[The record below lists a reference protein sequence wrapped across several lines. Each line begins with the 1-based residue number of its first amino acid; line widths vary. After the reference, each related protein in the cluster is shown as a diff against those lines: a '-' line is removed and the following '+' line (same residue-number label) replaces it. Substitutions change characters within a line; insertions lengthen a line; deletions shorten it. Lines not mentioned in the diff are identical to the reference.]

1 VANQAEVDLLINA
14 AGALPELERDLNRI
28 ITTAQNNADDVD
40 VNAVMQTQG
49 AVTRITAQ
57 LNTLVRRAEAGADDV
72 DVTAVLNQLQSLNQV
87 RRTLDDVVTQVQ
99 SGSPDIDV
107 SAVLA
112 RANSLRNIRRDLTR
126 MTDDL
131 SDSARPVV
139 VPARIDPDRDGER
152 SATRLTGILGRL
164 GSTVGRVVGS
174 VGKLVGTVGA
184 LGVAGAAVIP
194 VLAGIVG
201 ALQNM
206 APAGAAAVTGM
217 LALGLAAGT
226 VKLAMVGV
234 GDAIENAFDPDVK
247 PEDLEAS
254 LKRLAP
260 NAREFVEELRG
271 MRGELRKLQ
280 QGVQQRFFDGF
291 ADTLDRLT
299 DAVMPDLRRGLNA
312 TADSF
317 NRAGKEAG
325 ATAAEL
331 GERGILGKAIDHA
344 TRALQSMERIPAQIV
359 ASLGLLAAA
368 GGPLLERFAEKVAG
382 VFDRMTERLNTAFE
396 TGELEK
402 DIDGAADIVQQLGR
416 IVGNIFGGIKNIIGG
431 VTDEAGSLF
440 FILEDL
446 SAAFERLTASEAFQT
461 ILRELVETAGDLV
474 DNVLPLL
481 KEAFVQLAPV
491 IEELGPPVRDFIN
504 EIGPE
509 LLPLLRELGP
519 VLLDLAVIFREQMPF
534 AIEFA
539 KAAIQVL
546 IVALKA
552 MHFILQ
558 NIVIPVV
565 RKISEIMNSQY
576 VKGIAAM
583 SRETAAKIGEIL
595 RKFNDF
601 RRNIA
606 DNIGLAIRW
615 VTRFINEVGNLAGR
629 IRTSIGNVI
638 SVFTDMPGRILRTLV
653 NARNLLYST
662 GRNIVSGL
670 IDGITSR
677 LGDLLST
684 VSGMANSI
692 RDKAAGVLDIF
703 SPSRVMAE
711 LGRNTVEGFIVG
723 IKATVPDLTD
733 AVAAMARS
741 VPRTAALADATAP
754 GGMGSFRLAP
764 AGDAPTPIQ
773 VFIGAQRLDERIDYR
788 VRSENRSVLRDRAQG
803 WRY

>member
-1 VANQAEVDLLINA
+1 VANEAEVDLLINA
-14 AGALPELERDLNRI
+14 TRALPELERDLGRI

-40 VNAVMQTQG
+40 VNAVLQTQG
-49 AVTRITAQ
+49 AVTRITTQ

-131 SDSARPVV
+131 SRTARPVV

-152 SATRLTGILGRL
+152 SATRLTSVLGRL
-164 GSTVGRVVGS
+164 SSTAARVVGS
-174 VGKLVGTVGA
+174 VLKVAAALTAVGA
-184 LGVAGAAVIP
+184 AGAVTIP
-194 VLAGIVG
+194 VLVG
-201 ALQNM
+201 VVTAVQNM
-206 APAGAAAVTGM
+206 VPAGAAAVTGL

-234 GDAIENAFDPDVK
+234 GDAIETAFDPDAK
-247 PEDLEAS
+247 PEDLEKS

-260 NAREFVEELRG
+260 NAREFVKELQG

-280 QGVQQRFFDGF
+280 QGVQQRVFDGF

-331 GERGILGKAIDHA
+331 GERGILGQAIDSA
-344 TRALQSMERIPAQIV
+344 TRSLQTMEKIPAQIV

-368 GGPLLERFAEKVAG
+368 GGPLMERFADRVAG
-382 VFDRMTERLNTAFE
+382 FFDRMTENLATAFD
-396 TGELEK
+396 TGELER
-402 DIDGAADIVQQLGR
+402 DINGAAEVIKQLGR
-416 IVGNIFGGIKNIIGG
+416 VSDNIFDGIKNIVNG
-431 VTDEAGSLF
+431 VTESAGSLF
-440 FILEDL
+440 FSLEEL
-446 SAAFERLTASEAFQT
+446 SAAFEKLTASQTFQT
-461 ILRELVETAGDLV
+461 ILRELVETASELV
-474 DNVLPLL
+474 ENVLPLL
-481 KEAFVQLAPV
+481 REAFVQLAPV

-504 EIGPE
+504 QVGPE
-509 LLPLLRELGP
+509 LIPVLKELGP
-519 VLLDLAVIFREQMPF
+519 VLLDLAIIFREQLPF
-534 AIEFA
+534 AIEFV
-539 KAAIQVL
+539 KAALQVL
-546 IVALKA
+546 SVALKA
-552 MHFILQ
+552 LHFVLETFI
-558 NIVIPVV
+558 IPVV
-565 RKISEIMNSQY
+565 TKVAEVMNSKY
-576 VKGIAAM
+576 VKAIAAM
-583 SRETAAKIGEIL
+583 SRETASRIRDVLRRFEAFRSGVGEMVRRGIAWLVEFVAGLYRFAREVGAAL
-595 RKFNDF
+595 RGVVGFF
-601 RRNIA
+601 TRIP
-606 DNIGLAIRW
+606 LQIRDA
-615 VTRFINEVGNLAGR
+615 VGNLSRLLFGAGA
-629 IRTSIGNVI
+629 
-638 SVFTDMPGRILRTLV
+638 D
-653 NARNLLYST
+653 
-662 GRNIVSGL
+662 IVRGL
-670 IDGITSR
+670 IDGITSHLGR
-677 LGDLLST
+677 LIN
-684 VSGMANSI
+684 VARGMAEQV
-692 RDKAAGVLDIF
+692 RRTVAGVLDIF

-733 AVAAMARS
+733 TVAAMARA

-754 GGMGSFRLAP
+754 GGLDAFRLAP

-788 VRSENRSVLRDRAQG
+788 VQSQNRGVLRDRSQG